1 MTARDGRPIEF
12 SDDPTQSARATPP
25 QSAGE
30 PDSTREVNPDSP
42 TIDQSISP
50 ALMSTGW
57 LAPGDQVGLYKI
69 VRAIGEGGF
78 GVVYEAEQEK
88 PLRRTVALKVLK
100 PGMDTRDIL
109 ARFEAE
115 RQALAL
121 LDHPGIA
128 KILDAGVTV
137 SGRPFFVMELVRGV
151 PITRFCD
158 DARMDVESR
167 VRLMIDVCEAVQHA
181 HQRGIIH
188 RDLKPSNILVHA
200 ESDRHDAPAR
210 ARIIDFGIAKA
221 TAPGV
226 QQAQTLAGHFLGT
239 PEYMSPEQAGS
250 GGVDAD
256 VRSDVYSLGVTL
268 YELLT
273 GRLPIEP
280 PSRGAS
286 LEMLRLVREVD
297 PVRASDR
304 LSESS
309 GPGVRVTADRRRE
322 RPSTLAKVLKGD
334 IDWIL
339 LKCLEKDRDRRY
351 SSARDLGL
359 DLERALTGRPVLAGP
374 PSVLYRAGKFARR
387 HRIALSAAI
396 AVLLALVSGLA
407 LASYGLVQARD
418 QRDIA
423 VLERENSDRAAI
435 AAKNAKEEADRQA
448 EAATKAKS
456 EALHEAET
464 ALAVRTFLQEMIAA
478 GDPEKG
484 ATPDMTVRQVIDQAA
499 ARLDAGSLK
508 EQPLVEAEVRQ
519 TLCDAYISLGLPT
532 EAEKQI
538 LRTLEL
544 RRAALGENSVGY
556 AEALNSLAFLLD
568 DLARFDEAEKYYRE
582 VVAKFEQWRA
592 TEPFNLA
599 TAKNNLATLL
609 RRTNRLDEAEAQWR
623 DALALMKS
631 VPGQVHPTLGQ
642 TIDNL
647 ALCLR
652 NQRKFDEAESLNREA
667 LEILRRNDGESP
679 SVARGLSNLASV
691 LQDKRKYEEAEPLFK
706 ESLAMQR
713 KYFASPHK
721 EIATALNNLGILY
734 VDSGRLDLALPL
746 LQEALHECSDAMGP
760 KHPETIFGKM
770 NVGLCLYSLGRLD
783 EAEKVLLNAAA
794 EAREVMGLKSAATA
808 RILFGLG
815 DLQTERGQ
823 LVDAQQSLRDSIEAC
838 RLAYGQ
844 DDPQATGSMIALS
857 DALVRSG
864 NPAAALEVAQ
874 QALAIREKAF
884 GAADW
889 QTLQA
894 SGAIGSALAASGQT
908 EKGVSSME
916 TSVEALEKGRGVPK
930 AAVRRGYQRLAWH
943 YERTGDTKRAAEY
956 ARLAERVNATES
968 AAVNQG
974 ATDPEAR

>member
-1 MTARDGRPIEF
+1 MTAPDNRPFEF
-12 SDDPTQSARATPP
+12 GGEPTQDAPSTPPGSTASARKVD
-25 QSAGE
+25 Q
-30 PDSTREVNPDSP
+30 DSP
-42 TIDQSISP
+42 TIDQAASP
-50 ALMSTGW
+50 SVLSTGW

-69 VRAIGEGGF
+69 VRVIGEGGF

-100 PGMDTRDIL
+100 PGMDTRDII

-128 KILDAGVTV
+128 KILDAGVTAN
-137 SGRPFFVMELVRGV
+137 GRPFFAMELVGGV

-158 DARMDVESR
+158 DARMDVTSR

-188 RDLKPSNILVHA
+188 RDLKPSNILVHP
-200 ESDRHDAPAR
+200 ESDRTDAPAR

-226 QQAQTLAGHFLGT
+226 QQARTLDGHFLGT

-280 PSRGAS
+280 PTRGAA
-286 LEMLRLVREVD
+286 LEMLRLLREAD
-297 PVRASDR
+297 PVRASHR
-304 LSESS
+304 FSETSS
-309 GPGVRVTADRRRE
+309 ANTRSIADRRRD
-322 RPSTLAKVLKGD
+322 RPATLAKALRGD
-334 IDWIL
+334 LDWIL
-339 LKCLEKDRDRRY
+339 LKSLEKDRERRFA
-351 SSARDLGL
+351 SARDLGL
-359 DLERALTGRPVLAGP
+359 DLERALNGQPVLAGS
-374 PSVLYRAGKFARR
+374 PSALYRARKFARR
-387 HRIALSAAI
+387 HRIALSAAT
-396 AVLLALVSGLA
+396 AVLLALVVGLA
-407 LASYGLVQARD
+407 LAGYGLIQARD

-423 VLERENSDRAAI
+423 VLERENSDRAAQ
-435 AAKNAKEEADRQA
+435 AAKKAKEDAVLQA

-456 EALHEAET
+456 EAQHEAET
-464 ALAVRTFLQEMIAA
+464 ALAVRSFLQEMIAA

-484 ATPDMTVRQVIDQAA
+484 ATPNMTVRQVIDQAA

-508 EQPLVEAEVRQ
+508 DQPLVEAEVRQ
-519 TLCDAYISLGLPT
+519 TLSDAYISLGLTT

-538 LRTLEL
+538 RRTLEL
-544 RRAALGENSVGY
+544 RRATLGEESVGY

-582 VVAKFEQWRA
+582 VVAKFEKMRA

-599 TAKNNLATLL
+599 TAENNLATLL
-609 RRTNRLDEAEAQWR
+609 RRTNRLDEASTLWR
-623 DALALMKS
+623 DSLALMKS
-631 VPGQVHPTLGQ
+631 VPGEDHPTLGQ
-642 TIDNL
+642 TMGNL

-652 NQRKFDEAESLNREA
+652 NQRKLDEAEALDREA
-667 LEILRRNDGESP
+667 LDMLKRTDGESP
-679 SVARGLSNLASV
+679 SVARAMSNLASV
-691 LQDKRKYEEAEPLFK
+691 LQDKRNYEEAEPLFK
-706 ESLAMQR
+706 QTLVMQR
-713 KYFASPHK
+713 KFFADPHK

-746 LQEALHECSDAMGP
+746 LEEALRVCSDAMGP

-770 NVGLCLYSLGRLD
+770 NVGLCLYSVGRLED
-783 EAEKVLLNAAA
+783 AEKVLLNAAS

-823 LVDAQQSLRDSIEAC
+823 LAQAEQNLRDSLDAC
-838 RLAYGQ
+838 RLVFDA
-844 DDPQATGSMIALS
+844 DELQATGSMIALS
-857 DALVRSG
+857 DALLRAG
-864 NPAAALEVAQ
+864 NSTAALE
-874 QALAIREKAF
+874 LARRAADIREKAF
-884 GAADW
+884 GATDW
-889 QTLQA
+889 QTLMA
-894 SGAIGSALAASGQT
+894 RGAVGSALAASGRAEEGVPLMEASAQALSKG
-908 EKGVSSME
+908 KGVAVS
-916 TSVEALEKGRGVPK
+916 
-930 AAVRRGYQRLAWH
+930 AVRRGYQRLAWH
-943 YERTGDTKRAAEY
+943 YTRVGDAKRAGEY
-956 ARLAERVNATES
+956 DALAREVNAPAKQAASKAES
-968 AAVNQG
+968 
-974 ATDPEAR
+974 R